1 MKFARYF
8 EKRPPRPALF
18 EPRKMSIE
26 IFVVVLLASFLH
38 AGWNFLIKK
47 IGGGVLLVW
56 LGAAAMTVVLLPF
69 VIGYWYIYQPQ
80 LTEYQ
85 WFVLFRSGV
94 LHTIYFLVLQKSYEA
109 ADLSVVYPVA
119 RGTGPLL
126 SSIGAAIWLDEAI
139 SGVSMIGLGFVVAG
153 IALLAGSNF
162 LKKSERPASIGV
174 LWGIATGSLVALYT
188 LTDGQA
194 VRAPIL
200 LAPILIEFSSNPI
213 RLVVLSPLAWRKRLE
228 IKELWQKHWGKIMIF
243 AIMAPSGFM
252 MILWAMRHAP
262 VHVVAPMRELS
273 IVIGVIL
280 GGRFLAEENWKMR
293 LVGSVLIVLGVFFL
307 AFGH

>member
-1 MKFARYF
+1 
-8 EKRPPRPALF
+8 
-18 EPRKMSIE
+18 MSIE